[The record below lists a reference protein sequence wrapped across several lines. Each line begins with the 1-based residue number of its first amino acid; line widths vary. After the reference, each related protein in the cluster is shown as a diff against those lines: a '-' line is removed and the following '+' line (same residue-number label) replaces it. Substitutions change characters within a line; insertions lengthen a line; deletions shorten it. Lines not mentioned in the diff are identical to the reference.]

1 MHCKRYTELDWTFY
15 GLLQHK
21 YKQLMDLVLKC
32 EFLIHWLI
40 LICFCCLQQKK
51 VIGELSLSREAFEE
65 ILSAKNKELEVTK
78 VGLYIHGHISM
89 LSASFDVA
97 STKFH

>member
-1 MHCKRYTELDWTFY
+1 
-15 GLLQHK
+15 
-21 YKQLMDLVLKC
+21 MDLVLKC
-32 EFLIHWLI
+32 EFLIRWLI
-40 LICFCCLQQKK
+40 LVCFCRLQQKK

-89 LSASFDVA
+89 LSA
-97 STKFH
+97 